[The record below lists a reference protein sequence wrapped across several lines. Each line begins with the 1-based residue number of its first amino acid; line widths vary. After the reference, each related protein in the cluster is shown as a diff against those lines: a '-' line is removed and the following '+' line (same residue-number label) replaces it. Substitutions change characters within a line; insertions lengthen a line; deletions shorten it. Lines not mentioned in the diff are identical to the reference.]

1 MRKRERHRLIT
12 RLLNEQD
19 VQKQEDFVGLLQE
32 RGVSVTQATISR
44 DIKELKL
51 VKVPAQS
58 GGYRYNIPQETTEDV
73 YGKLDK
79 ILKTAFVSIDRM
91 DKFVILKTLPGNAS
105 ALANLIEKQ
114 YVKELFATLNDD
126 DNVLMITRTEEDTD
140 RLFKDFQRYI

>member
-19 VQKQEDFVGLLQE
+19 VQKQEDFVELLQD

-51 VKVPAQS
+51 VKVPSQN
-58 GGYRYNIPQETTEDV
+58 GGYRYSIPRETTEDV
-73 YGKLDK
+73 HGKLDK
-79 ILKTAFVSIDRM
+79 ILKTAFVSVDRM

-114 YVKELFATLNDD
+114 YIKELFATLNDD
-126 DNVLMITRTEEDTD
+126 DNVLMITRTEQDTE
-140 RLFKDFQRYI
+140 RLFKDFQLYI

>member
-58 GGYRYNIPQETTEDV
+58 GGYRYSIPQETTEDV

>member
-1 MRKRERHRLIT
+1 M
-12 RLLNEQD
+12 
-19 VQKQEDFVGLLQE
+19 QE

-58 GGYRYNIPQETTEDV
+58 GGYRYSIPQETTEDV